1 VDARTQVKQ
10 YVDIAWRRK
19 WWIVIPIIIGTAGS
33 LYAYKVA
40 PKLYS
45 ATTSV
50 LVTRPNIP
58 DDVVRTVSV
67 RMDEQLKQLTISI
80 LSNNYLTQVAREN
93 GLLEDG
99 ADEATRERVCAA
111 IKRSVNVELD
121 KNFAWFKITVKNRD
135 PQRAARIANRLAEM
149 FIERNTE
156 SRVQQ
161 ASENTNMIDGWATQA
176 AAELDKRDAEISRF
190 KKEHMYELPDQQ
202 DSTLQL
208 ISVSRDRVARLTSDI
223 QLKSD
228 RLADL
233 QSQDKLIRAA
243 ADASGVSVA
252 GDDPDSKAL
261 AQLERD
267 LNDLRV
273 SYTDE
278 NPMVKR
284 KRDQIAQFKTTHP
297 TLTVPKTTD
306 AGESPEIKRL
316 QTEQRNLQTD
326 RAHEEAQLQIYTTR
340 LGNMP
345 RQAQELEKLT
355 RGYDV
360 QKREFETRIGQKAG
374 AKRSQEVEE
383 QKKGQQFEV
392 QDKAYPPAS
401 PSEPVLMVFLFL
413 GLAGGIGVG
422 AGIAALLEF
431 LDQSVR
437 SEEQFVLLFP
447 DLPILG
453 TIPNL
458 VASAPTHGGVTKS
471 KTKSKKSGG
480 KKAAAGV
487 IAFLAVLGGL
497 LA

>member
-19 WWIVIPIIIGTAGS
+19 WWIVIPIVVGTAGS

-45 ATTSV
+45 ATTMV
-50 LVTRPNIP
+50 LVTRPNVP
-58 DDVVRTVSV
+58 EDVVRLQSTPMGEQLRSLTVS
-67 RMDEQLKQLTISI
+67 IF
-80 LSNNYLTQVAREN
+80 SNQYLTAVAREN
-93 GLLEDG
+93 GLIDDS
-99 ADEATRERVCAA
+99 ADEGTRERVCAQ
-111 IKRSVNVELD
+111 IKNSVSVDQD
-121 KNFAWFKITVKNRD
+121 KSGAWFKITVKNRD
-135 PQRAARIANRLAEM
+135 PQRAAKITNRLAEM
-149 FIERNTE
+149 FIEQNTE
-156 SRVQQ
+156 SRVKQ
-161 ASENTNMIDGWATQA
+161 ASENTSLFDGWATRA
-176 AAELDKRDAEISRF
+176 KDELRKRDAEISHF
-190 KKEHMYELPDQQ
+190 KQEHMYELPEQQ

-208 ISVSRDRVARLTSDI
+208 ISVSRDRVARLNSEI

-228 RLADL
+228 RLTDL
-233 QSQDKLIRAA
+233 QSQDRVNRTNAA
-243 ADASGVSVA
+243 ASGVTVA

-267 LNDLRV
+267 LNDLLV

-297 TLTVPKTTD
+297 TLNTPKTTE

-316 QTEQRNLQTD
+316 QAELRNLQTD
-326 RAHEEAQLQIYTTR
+326 RAREEAQLKIYTTR

-345 RQAQELEKLT
+345 LRAQQLEDLT

-360 QKREFETRIGQKAG
+360 QKKEFETQVGLKGG
-374 AKRSQEVEE
+374 AQRSQEVEE
-383 QKKGQQFEV
+383 AKKGQQFKV
-392 QDKAYPPAS
+392 QDPAYAAAT
-401 PSEPVLMVFLFL
+401 PSEPVLIMYLFFGLVGGL
-413 GLAGGIGVG
+413 GLGV
-422 AGIAALLEF
+422 GIAALLEF

-437 SEEQFVLLFP
+437 SEEQFALLFP

-458 VASAPTHGGVTKS
+458 VAGAPTHAGLTKT

-480 KKAAAGV
+480 KKAVAGV
-487 IAFLAVLGGL
+487 IAVLAVLGGL